1 MSKDNI
7 VNVAIDAKAEAY
19 CPYSHFRVGT
29 ALLCRDGTIYTGANI
44 ENASFSLTICAE
56 RVAFI
61 RAIMDGKREF
71 ELLAIASDSEKFPY
85 PCGACLQFMSEFVQD
100 LEIILVNKS
109 GKTKNT
115 TLKNLFPE
123 PFRFNT

>member
-1 MSKDNI
+1 MNDVVES
-7 VNVAIDAKAEAY
+7 VLDAKTKAY
-19 CPYSHFRVGT
+19 CPYSHLRVGA
-29 ALLCRDGTIYTGANI
+29 ALLCKDGSIYTGANI

-61 RAIMDGKREF
+61 RAIMDGAKEF
-71 ELLAIASDSEKFPY
+71 KILAIASDSKNFPY
-85 PCGACLQFMSEFVQD
+85 PCGACLQFMSEFVRD

-115 TLKNLFPE
+115 ALKNLFPE
-123 PFRFNT
+123 PFQFNT